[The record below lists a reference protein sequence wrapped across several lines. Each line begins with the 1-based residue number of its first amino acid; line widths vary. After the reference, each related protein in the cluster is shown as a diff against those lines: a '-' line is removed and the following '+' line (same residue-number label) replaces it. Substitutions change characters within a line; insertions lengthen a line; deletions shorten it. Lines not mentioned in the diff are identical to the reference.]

1 MTMTDPIA
9 DLLTRVRNA
18 VSIDRTRVS
27 MPHSRVKEAVC
38 LVLKQE
44 GFIED
49 FRVTECETSKKG
61 AAVGKVLTVFL
72 KYGPNGEPV
81 IQKLKRESKPGC
93 RVYRGVNEI
102 PRVLDGLGVAILSTS
117 RGVMSDRKCREEHV
131 GGELLCTVY

>member
-72 KYGPNGEPV
+72 KYGPNGEHV
-81 IQKLKRESKPGC
+81 INHIERISKPGC
-93 RVYRGVNEI
+93 RVYRGAGKV
-102 PRVLDGLGVAILSTS
+102 PKVLREMGISIVSTS
-117 RGVMSDRKCREEHV
+117 RGILSDRQCREQKL
-131 GGELLCTVY
+131 GGEVMARIW